1 MDLPE
6 TIASEDELDDVMTRP
21 SPELVAFARTLEGP
35 LLVLGA
41 GGKMGPSLAVR
52 AVRAAAAA
60 GTALDVVAVSRFGDD
75 AARAWLEA
83 RGVRT
88 VARDLLTDDL
98 DDLPDADHIVY
109 LVGQKFG
116 TTSAP
121 ERTWALNA
129 LVPERVC
136 ARWPAARIAALS
148 TGNVY
153 PLTPVARGGSREG
166 DPLTPLGEYA
176 NACVARER
184 IFEDASARRGTRLVL
199 LRLNYALDLRYG
211 VLVDLARRILAGEPI
226 DLTTGHVNVIW
237 QGDANDAA
245 LRALDHA
252 AAPPLALNLTG
263 REVRRVR
270 ELAEALGELLEE
282 DVRFTGAE
290 ADSALLSDPSRAY
303 ALLGAPPTPLDAVLR
318 WTAAWVRGGGRTLGK
333 PTRFEVRDGR
343 F

>member
-1 MDLPE
+1 MDLPDII
-6 TIASEDELDDVMTRP
+6 TSEHVLDDVMTRP
-21 SPELVAFARTLEGP
+21 SPELVAFARTLAGP

-41 GGKMGPSLAVR
+41 GGKMGPSLAAR
-52 AVRAAAAA
+52 AKRAATEA
-60 GTALDVVAVSRFGDD
+60 GVELEVVAVSRFGDD

-88 VARDLLTDDL
+88 VARNLLTDGL
-98 DDLPDADHIVY
+98 DDLPDASRIVY

-121 ERTWALNA
+121 ARTWALNA

-136 ARWPAARIAALS
+136 ARWPAARFAALS

-153 PLTPVARGGSREG
+153 PLMPVARGGSVED

-184 IFEDASARRGTRLVL
+184 IFEDASARRGTRVVL

-226 DLTTGHVNVIW
+226 DLTTGHVNLIW

-245 LRALDHA
+245 IRALDLA
-252 AAPPLALNLTG
+252 TAPPRALNLTG
-263 REVRRVR
+263 REVLSVR
-270 ELAEALGELLEE
+270 ELAQRLGSWLEE
-282 DVRFTGAE
+282 EPRFTGAE
-290 ADSALLSDPSRAY
+290 ADSALLSDPARAY
-303 ALLGAPPTPLDAVLR
+303 ALLGAPPTPLEAVLR
-318 WTAAWVRGGGRTLGK
+318 WTAAWVRAGGRTLGK

>member
-1 MDLPE
+1 MDLPQI
-6 TIASEDELDDVMTRP
+6 IASEDQLDDVMTRP
-21 SPELVAFARTLEGP
+21 SPALVAYARTLEGP

-52 AVRAAAAA
+52 AKRAAEEA
-60 GTALDVVAVSRFGDD
+60 GVDLDVVAVSRFGDEE
-75 AARAWLEA
+75 ARAWLEA

-88 VARDLLTDDL
+88 VARDLLTDGL
-98 DDLPDADHIVY
+98 EDLPDASRIVY

-121 ERTWALNA
+121 ARTWALNA

-153 PLTPVARGGSREG
+153 PLTPVARGGSVEE

-184 IFEDASARRGTRLVL
+184 IFEDASQRRGTRVVL

-211 VLVDLARRILAGEPI
+211 VVVDLARRIVAREPI
-226 DLTTGHVNVIW
+226 DLTTGYVNLIW
-237 QGDANDAA
+237 QGDANDAVI
-245 LRALDHA
+245 RALEHA

-263 REVRRVR
+263 REVLRVR

-282 DVRFTGAE
+282 HVRFTGTE
-290 ADSALLSDPSRAY
+290 ADSALLSDPTRAY

-318 WTAAWVRGGGRTLGK
+318 WTAAWVRSGGRTLGK
-333 PTRFEVRDGR
+333 PTHFEVRDGR